1 MGRPNIRKGIKSFAG
16 GVGRALGFDIPTA
29 EENEQ
34 YRLDEARH
42 AAALANAR
50 REASIS
56 EQQMYSSGVGSS
68 TMQDRAKA
76 AHAANI
82 NIMGKG
88 LKLINKA
95 HRRRVKPGLIALRG
109 GAGMLGTLGGFALG
123 GPTGAI
129 LGRALGEG
137 VERSV

>member
-1 MGRPNIRKGIKSFAG
+1 MGIKLRRGLKSFAG
-16 GVGRALGFDIPTA
+16 GFGRALGFDIPTA

-34 YRLDEARH
+34 YRLNEAR
-42 AAALANAR
+42 AAAAIADAR
-50 REASIS
+50 RQASVD
-56 EQQMYSSGVGSS
+56 EQQKYATGVGTS
-68 TMQDRAKA
+68 TIQDRAKA

-82 NIMGKG
+82 NIMGRG

-95 HRRRVKPGLIALRG
+95 HKRRRNPGLIALRG
-109 GAGMLGTLGGFALG
+109 GASMLGTIGGGLIG